1 MSIDDNQRSR
11 EAVLARV
18 RAALGRNGPDDD
30 ARAAAHAYLAAR
42 AQGPRPTPPSD
53 PVQRFLERA
62 ADMASTTARL
72 PTVDDVPA
80 EVARYLGGS
89 HARAVCWTELA
100 ALDWAR
106 AGLHV
111 EARPTSGDDAV
122 GITGCFCAIA
132 ETGTLVFASAVDAP
146 PATFLLPETHIA
158 IVRDGQIVAG
168 MEDAFAR
175 LRSERGVL
183 PRAVNLVSGP
193 SRTGDIEQTIVLGAH
208 GPRRVHIV
216 VIGADR

>member
-11 EAVLARV
+11 EAMLARV
-18 RAALGRNGPDDD
+18 RAALGRSGPDDD

-42 AQGPRPTPPSD
+42 AHGPRPTAASD

-72 PTVDDVPA
+72 ATLDAVPA
-80 EVARYLGGS
+80 EVARYLHGFS
-89 HARAVCWTELA
+89 ARAVCWPELA
-100 ALDWAR
+100 VLDWGR
-106 AGLHV
+106 AGMHV
-111 EARPTSGDDAV
+111 ESRAANGDDAV

-158 IVRDGQIVAG
+158 VVRSDQVVVG

-175 LRSERGVL
+175 LRIERGAL

-216 VIGADR
+216 VIGPN

>member
-1 MSIDDNQRSR
+1 VSIDDNQRSR

-18 RAALGRNGPDDD
+18 RAALGRNGPDDE

-42 AQGPRPTPPSD
+42 TQGPRPTAPSS

-62 ADMASTTARL
+62 TDMASTTARL
-72 PTVDDVPA
+72 ATVDGVPA

-89 HARAVCWTELA
+89 HARAVCWPELA
-100 ALDWAR
+100 SLDWVR
-106 AGLHV
+106 ADLDV
-111 EARPTSGDDAV
+111 DPRPTRGDDAV

-132 ETGTLVFASAVDAP
+132 ETGTLVFASAADAP
-146 PATFLLPETHIA
+146 PATFLLPETHVA
-158 IVRDGQIVAG
+158 IVHADQVVAG

-175 LRSERGVL
+175 LRSDRRLL

-208 GPRRVHIV
+208 GPRRVHIIL
-216 VIGADR
+216 IG